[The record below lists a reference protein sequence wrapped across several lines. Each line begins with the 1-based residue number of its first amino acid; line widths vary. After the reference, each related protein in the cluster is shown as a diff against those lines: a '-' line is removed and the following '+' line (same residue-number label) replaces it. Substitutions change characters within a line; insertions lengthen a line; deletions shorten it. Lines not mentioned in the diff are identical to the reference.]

1 MSRLLSNTRPALN
14 LIHAMFC
21 AIVNIN
27 LFTLSAAIEQY
38 QSVVDS
44 VNPGVVPRSFLT
56 ESSTLHN

>member
-1 MSRLLSNTRPALN
+1 
-14 LIHAMFC
+14 MFC
-21 AIVNIN
+21 DVNIN

-56 ESSTLHN
+56 EASTLHN